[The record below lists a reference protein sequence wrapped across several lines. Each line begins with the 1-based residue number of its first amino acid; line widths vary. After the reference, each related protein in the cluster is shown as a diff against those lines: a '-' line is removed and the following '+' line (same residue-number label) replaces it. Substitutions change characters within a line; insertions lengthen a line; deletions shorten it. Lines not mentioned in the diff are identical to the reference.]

1 MVGFTHVSVMPI
13 EVLHHWVTD
22 PQGIYVDAT
31 VGAGGHSRLLLE
43 QFPQASVIGLDQDPL
58 ALAEARV
65 SLAAF
70 GDRVRLLSANFRH
83 LADAVATNQ
92 GVVPLAGVLFDLG
105 VSSPQFDVPERGF
118 SYHFDAP
125 LDMRMDPQNPVT
137 AFRLVNMKSQQD
149 IAFALKTYGEEPWAS
164 RIAEF
169 VVRARQVEPI
179 RTTGQ
184 LVEIIKAAIPAARR
198 RTGGHPARR
207 TFQALRIWVNDELGA
222 LDEGL
227 NQARAVLASGGR
239 IVVVSFHSLEDRMVK
254 HRFRQWQQEGAG
266 QVITRHPLLP
276 QPSETQS
283 NPRARSAKLRVYQ
296 H

>member
-1 MVGFTHVSVMPI
+1 MVGFTHVSVMPV
-13 EVLHHWVTD
+13 EVLHYWVTD
-22 PQGIYVDAT
+22 PRGVYVDAT
-31 VGAGGHSRLLLE
+31 VGAGGHSRRLME
-43 QFPQASVIGLDQDPL
+43 QFPEARVIGLDQDPL
-58 ALAEARV
+58 ALAEARA
-65 SLAAF
+65 SLASF
-70 GDRVRLLSANFRH
+70 GDRVRLLGWNFRQLTDA
-83 LADAVATNQ
+83 LAANQ
-92 GVVPLAGVLFDLG
+92 GVAGVLFDLG

-137 AFRLVNMKSQQD
+137 AFRLVNMKSQQE
-149 IAFALKTYGEEPWAS
+149 IARALKTYGEEPWAS

-169 VVRARQVEPI
+169 IVSARQIEPI

-184 LVEIIKAAIPAARR
+184 LVDVVKAAIPAARR

-207 TFQALRIWVNDELGA
+207 TFQALRIWVNDELSA

-227 NQARAVLASGGR
+227 NQAHSALTSGGR
-239 IVVVSFHSLEDRMVK
+239 LVVVSFHSLEDRMVK
-254 HRFRQWQQEGAG
+254 HRFRQWQLDGVG
-266 QVITRHPLLP
+266 QVITRHPVLP
-276 QPSETQS
+276 LPSETQS

>member
-1 MVGFTHVSVMPI
+1 MVGFTHVSVMPG
-13 EVLHHWVTD
+13 EVLHYWVTD
-22 PQGIYVDAT
+22 PRGVYVDAT
-31 VGAGGHSRLLLE
+31 VGAGGHSRRLLE
-43 QFPQASVIGLDQDPL
+43 QFPETRVIGLDQDPM
-58 ALAEARV
+58 ALAEARA
-65 SLAAF
+65 SLASF
-70 GDRVRLLSANFRH
+70 GDRVRLLGANFRH
-83 LADAVATNQ
+83 LADALAANQ
-92 GVVPLAGVLFDLG
+92 VVAGVLFDLG

-137 AFRLVNMKSQQD
+137 AFRLVNMKSQQE
-149 IAFALKTYGEEPWAS
+149 ITSALKTYGEEPWAS

-169 VVRARQVEPI
+169 IVNARQVEPI

-184 LVEIIKAAIPAARR
+184 LVDVIKAAIPAARR

-227 NQARAVLASGGR
+227 NQAHAALASGGR
-239 IVVVSFHSLEDRMVK
+239 LVVVSFHSLEDRMVK
-254 HRFRQWQQEGAG
+254 RRFRQWQLDGVGE
-266 QVITRHPLLP
+266 VITRHPVLP
-276 QPSETQS
+276 LPSETES